1 MSETDARMPYRSLG
15 SIGESVSVIGL
26 GGHHIGVQADEKES
40 IAIIRTAIDNGINFM
55 DNCWDYHN
63 GDSEIRMGKALLDGY
78 RQKTFL
84 MTKIDGRDRR
94 SAQRQI
100 DECLTRLQTDVIDLL
115 QIHEVI
121 RADDPERVFAA
132 GGAMEALRD
141 ARKAGK
147 FRYLGFTGHK
157 SPDIHLKML
166 SVAAENGVQFDA
178 VQMPLNLFDVHYDS
192 FEKKVMPHLIDKGIG
207 ILGMKPIGGQ
217 VLLDSFTVSAGECL
231 RYAMSLPVSVVITGC
246 DSLEILEQALGA
258 ARNFT
263 PLSSG
268 ERAALLEKTA
278 VVASS
283 GEYELY
289 KTTSAF
295 DATSRHPEWL
305 R

>member
-1 MSETDARMPYRSLG
+1 MSEIYTHMPYRSLG
-15 SIGESVSVIGL
+15 TTGESISIIGL

-40 IAIIRTAIDNGINFM
+40 IAIIRTAIDNGVNFM
-55 DNCWDYHN
+55 DNCWDYHD
-63 GDSEIRMGKALLDGY
+63 GTSEIRMGKALQDGY
-78 RQKTFL
+78 RQKAFL
-84 MTKIDGRDRR
+84 MTKIDGRDAT
-94 SAQRQI
+94 SAQQQI

-121 RADDPERVFAA
+121 RADDPERIFAA
-132 GGAMEALRD
+132 GGAMEALQKSRH
-141 ARKAGK
+141 AGK
-147 FRYLGFTGHK
+147 FRHLGFTGHK

-166 SVAAENGVQFDA
+166 DAAADSGIRFDA
-178 VQMPLNLFDVHYDS
+178 VQLPLNLFDAHYDS
-192 FEKKVMPHLIDKGIG
+192 FEKRVMPRLIDEGIG

-217 VLLDSFTVSAGECL
+217 VLLDSFTVSAEECL

-246 DSLEILEQALGA
+246 DSLEILEQALEA

-263 PLSSG
+263 PLTSG
-268 ERAALLEKTA
+268 ERAALLARTA

-305 R
+305 G